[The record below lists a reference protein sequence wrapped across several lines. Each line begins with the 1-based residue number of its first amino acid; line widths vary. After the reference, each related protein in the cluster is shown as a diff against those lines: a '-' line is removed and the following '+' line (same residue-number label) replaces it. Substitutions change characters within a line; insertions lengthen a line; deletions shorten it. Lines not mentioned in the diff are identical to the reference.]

1 MNEHCDSGQ
10 FIYDSIG
17 HVPVYSIDSLPDLDD
32 SQSLKENQKKYKRK
46 KKNRK
51 NHDER
56 IFGLR
61 PKDFLNAKKP
71 INRKLLLISLH
82 NDGHG

>member
-46 KKNRK
+46 KKKQKKSRRA
-51 NHDER
+51 H
-56 IFGLR
+56 IWSA
-61 PKDFLNAKKP
+61 AKRLP
-71 INRKLLLISLH
+71 QR
-82 NDGHG
+82 